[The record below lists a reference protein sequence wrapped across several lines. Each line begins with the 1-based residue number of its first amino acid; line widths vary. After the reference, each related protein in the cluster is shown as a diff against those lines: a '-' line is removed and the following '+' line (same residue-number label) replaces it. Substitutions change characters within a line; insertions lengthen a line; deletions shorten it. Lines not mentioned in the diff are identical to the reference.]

1 MTDGKTA
8 EDRAVRSNASA
19 FIFSFLLVCDL
30 LQGKHR
36 RLLQQAYH
44 RSDPGFANKHHESK
58 EALKSIDGV
67 KDENLKGDVST
78 SIGPVEEKRDD
89 VSQPGE
95 TENEEQFENDPE
107 HLSTSS

>member
-1 MTDGKTA
+1 MI
-8 EDRAVRSNASA
+8 DRNRTSEL
-19 FIFSFLLVCDL
+19 FFWLLNSP
-30 LQGKHR
+30 
-36 RLLQQAYH
+36 YH

-58 EALKSIDGV
+58 EALESIDGV

>member
-1 MTDGKTA
+1 MI
-8 EDRAVRSNASA
+8 DRNRTSE
-19 FIFSFLLVCDL
+19 LLL
-30 LQGKHR
+30 NSP
-36 RLLQQAYH
+36 YH

-58 EALKSIDGV
+58 EALESIDGV

-95 TENEEQFENDPE
+95 TENEE
-107 HLSTSS
+107 